1 MKTYPLLKIL
11 ADGEL
16 HSGQELADRAGVSRT
31 AIWKQLRD
39 LESETGILVE
49 RVRGHGYRLSRAL
62 DLLDSEHL
70 HDHLPDALH
79 SRLALTLLTVTD
91 STNSYLAEV
100 DTTGVDYQ
108 VCMAEQQTAGR
119 GRRGRHWVSPFADNL
134 ALSLAFDLEGGGQA
148 VDGLSLVVGI
158 AVVRA
163 LEAVGVSGARLK
175 WPNDVWLE
183 GRKLAG
189 ILVELRGEAQGGMKV
204 VVGLGLNVS
213 LSTEQGAGIDQPWIT
228 LQDVG
233 VDIDGGRNRLAA
245 ELIAQAVT
253 VLDDF
258 RQYGFTHFQAEWAQL
273 DALEGEPVR
282 VVGRDVEGF
291 GAGVDERGCFLVRV
305 GDDIQVLNAG
315 EVSIRRTRS

>member
-62 DLLDSEHL
+62 DLLDSECL

-233 VDIDGGRNRLAA
+233 VDINGGRNRLAA
-245 ELIAQAVT
+245 ELIAQAVM

-258 RQYGFTHFQAEWAQL
+258 RQYGFTHFQTEWAQL